1 MSAARMRTL
10 ARGAVAAFVCA
21 AAVHAQAASMAWAGG
36 PGARFVYVTN
46 GAGLAEV
53 LNAFAAGQHVAL
65 RIDGQVDGVVS
76 GRFAMPP
83 QRFLDV
89 MSRSYGFVWYYDGA
103 VLHVSPAN
111 EQAHVAIR
119 PHFLSANA
127 LRASL
132 EQAGLADTH
141 FPLAVDA
148 GAQTVNVRG
157 PATYVERIRAAAERF
172 ERDARKRVRLSVR
185 VFRLSAANAADET
198 RVVDGRT
205 LVVPGVAT
213 LLRRR
218 FERPAV
224 ASGPAVSD
232 APRIV
237 EFDAALPA
245 IEADATTNS
254 ILIRDRA
261 ERIDADGALVASLD
275 VRAQLV
281 SVQTWVVDVDGD
293 ALDALR
299 PALPPAMAGGA
310 GAQEATAA
318 AREHRDAGIAPDGG
332 RALLAQLKALAGSG
346 RAEIEVS
353 QTALT
358 HDRSPAV
365 IDRHE
370 ARLARRDEDDLPD
383 DGARD
388 LWLSIAPTVEGAA
401 SMPRIGLR
409 VELGRRG
416 DARRYRA
423 VDESL
428 APGECLVIEGP
439 APYNGDVA
447 RRADDTDSGS
457 AGEGGVRRRLV
468 LLIPRVAA

>member
-1 MSAARMRTL
+1 MRAL
-10 ARGAVAAFVCA
+10 ARGAVAAFACA
-21 AAVHAQAASMAWAGG
+21 AAVHAQAASMEWAGG

-46 GAGLAEV
+46 GAGVAEV

-65 RIDGQVDGVVS
+65 RIDGPVEGVVS

-119 PHFLSANA
+119 PHFLSAKA

-132 EQAGLADTH
+132 EQAGLVDTH

-148 GAQTVNVRG
+148 AAQTVDVRG

-172 ERDARKRVRLSVR
+172 ERDAQKRVRLSVR

-218 FERPAV
+218 FEHPAV
-224 ASGPAVSD
+224 ASGTAVSD

-299 PALPPAMAGGA
+299 PALPPDMADGA
-310 GAQEATAA
+310 GAAQATAD

-332 RALLAQLKALAGSG
+332 RALLAQLKALARSG
-346 RAEIEVS
+346 RAEIQVS

-370 ARLARRDEDDLPD
+370 ARLARRDEDDRPD

-409 VELGRRG
+409 VELGRRR
-416 DARRYRA
+416 DARGYRA

-439 APYNGDVA
+439 ARHRGDVA
-447 RRADDTDSGS
+447 RRADDTDSSG
-457 AGEGGVRRRLV
+457 AGEGGMRRRLV

>member
-1 MSAARMRTL
+1 MSAARMRAL
-10 ARGAVAAFVCA
+10 ARGAVAGFACA
-21 AAVHAQAASMAWAGG
+21 AVMHAQAASMEWAGG

-65 RIDGQVDGVVS
+65 RIDGQVEGVVS

-119 PHFLSANA
+119 PHFLSAKA

-148 GAQTVNVRG
+148 AAQTVNVRG
-157 PATYVERIRAAAERF
+157 PATYVQRIRAAAERF
-172 ERDARKRVRLSVR
+172 ERDAQKRVRLSVR

-218 FERPAV
+218 FEHPAV
-224 ASGPAVSD
+224 ASGTAVSD

-299 PALPPAMAGGA
+299 PALPPALADGA
-310 GAQEATAA
+310 GAAQATAD

-332 RALLAQLKALAGSG
+332 RALLAQLKALARSG
-346 RAEIEVS
+346 RAEIQVS

-370 ARLARRDEDDLPD
+370 ARLARRDEDDRPD

-409 VELGRRG
+409 VELGRPR
-416 DARRYRA
+416 DARGYRA

-439 APYNGDVA
+439 ARHSGDVA
-447 RRADDTDSGS
+447 RRADDTDAGG
-457 AGEGGVRRRLV
+457 AGEGGMRRRLV

>member
-1 MSAARMRTL
+1 MSAARMRAL
-10 ARGAVAAFVCA
+10 ARGAVAAFVCTA
-21 AAVHAQAASMAWAGG
+21 TVHAQAANMEWAGG

-46 GAGLAEV
+46 GASLAEV

-65 RIDGQVDGVVS
+65 RIDGQVEGAVS
-76 GRFAMPP
+76 GRFAMLP

-119 PHFLSANA
+119 PHFLLAKA

-141 FPLAVDA
+141 FPLTVDA
-148 GAQTVNVRG
+148 TAQTVNVRG

-172 ERDARKRVRLSVR
+172 ERDARERVRLSVR

-224 ASGPAVSD
+224 AGGTAVAD

-293 ALDALR
+293 ALKALR
-299 PALPPAMAGGA
+299 SALPPAMADGA
-310 GAQEATAA
+310 GAQQATAD

-332 RALLAQLKALAGSG
+332 RALLAQLKALARSG

-439 APYNGDVA
+439 TRPSGDVE

-457 AGEGGVRRRLV
+457 AGEGGTRRRLV

>member
-1 MSAARMRTL
+1 MSAARMRAL
-10 ARGAVAAFVCA
+10 ARGAVAAFACA
-21 AAVHAQAASMAWAGG
+21 AAVHAQAASMEWAGG

-65 RIDGQVDGVVS
+65 RIDGQVEGVVS

-119 PHFLSANA
+119 PHFLSATA

-148 GAQTVNVRG
+148 AAQTVNVRG

-172 ERDARKRVRLSVR
+172 ERDAQKRVRLSVR

-224 ASGPAVSD
+224 ASGTAVSD

-293 ALDALR
+293 ALDALQ
-299 PALPPAMAGGA
+299 PALPPAMADGA
-310 GAQEATAA
+310 GAAQATAD

-332 RALLAQLKALAGSG
+332 RALLAQLKALARSG
-346 RAEIEVS
+346 RAEIQVS

-370 ARLARRDEDDLPD
+370 ARLARRDEDDRPD

-409 VELGRRG
+409 VELGRPR
-416 DARRYRA
+416 DARGYRA

-439 APYNGDVA
+439 ARHSGDVA
-447 RRADDTDSGS
+447 RRADDTDAGG
-457 AGEGGVRRRLV
+457 AGEGGMRRRLV

>member
-1 MSAARMRTL
+1 MSAARTRAL
-10 ARGAVAAFVCA
+10 ARCAVAAFACA
-21 AAVHAQAASMAWAGG
+21 AAVHAQAASMEWAGG

-65 RIDGQVDGVVS
+65 RIDGQVEGVVS

-111 EQAHVAIR
+111 EQAHIAIR
-119 PHFLSANA
+119 PHFLAANA

-148 GAQTVNVRG
+148 AAQTVNVRG

-172 ERDARKRVRLSVR
+172 ERDAQKRVRLSVR

-224 ASGPAVSD
+224 ASGTAVSD

-299 PALPPAMAGGA
+299 PALPPAMADGA
-310 GAQEATAA
+310 GAAQATAD

-332 RALLAQLKALAGSG
+332 RALLVQLKALARSG
-346 RAEIEVS
+346 RAEIQVS

-370 ARLARRDEDDLPD
+370 ARLARRDEDDLSD

-409 VELGRRG
+409 VELGRRH
-416 DARRYRA
+416 DARGYRA

-439 APYNGDVA
+439 ARHRGDVE
-447 RRADDTDSGS
+447 RRVDDTDSGG
-457 AGEGGVRRRLV
+457 AGEGDMRRRLV

>member
-1 MSAARMRTL
+1 
-10 ARGAVAAFVCA
+10 
-21 AAVHAQAASMAWAGG
+21 MAWAGG
-36 PGARFVYVTN
+36 SGARFVYATN

-65 RIDGQVDGVVS
+65 RIDGQVEGAVS

-111 EQAHVAIR
+111 EQAHIAIR
-119 PHFLSANA
+119 PHFLLANA

-148 GAQTVNVRG
+148 AAQTVNVRG

-172 ERDARKRVRLSVR
+172 ERDARARVRLSVR

-224 ASGPAVSD
+224 ASGTAVSD

-237 EFDAALPA
+237 EFDAALPV

-299 PALPPAMAGGA
+299 PALPPAMADGA
-310 GAQEATAA
+310 GAEQATADV
-318 AREHRDAGIAPDGG
+318 REHRDAGVAPDGG
-332 RALLAQLKALAGSG
+332 RALIAQLKALARSG

-409 VELGRRG
+409 VELGRRR
-416 DARRYRA
+416 DARGYRA

-428 APGECLVIEGP
+428 APGECLVIDGP
-439 APYNGDVA
+439 AGHGSDVA
-447 RRADDTDSGS
+447 RRADDTGSGS
-457 AGEGGVRRRLV
+457 AGDGSTRRRLV

>member
-1 MSAARMRTL
+1 MRAL

-21 AAVHAQAASMAWAGG
+21 ATVHAQAASMAWAGG
-36 PGARFVYVTN
+36 SGARFVYATN

-65 RIDGQVDGVVS
+65 RIDGQVEGVVS

-111 EQAHVAIR
+111 EQAHIAIR

-148 GAQTVNVRG
+148 AAQTVNVHG

-172 ERDARKRVRLSVR
+172 ERDARARVRLSVR

-224 ASGPAVSD
+224 ASGTAVSD

-237 EFDAALPA
+237 EFDAALPV

-299 PALPPAMAGGA
+299 PALPPAMADGA
-310 GAQEATAA
+310 GAEQATADV
-318 AREHRDAGIAPDGG
+318 REHRDAGVAPDGG
-332 RALLAQLKALAGSG
+332 RALIAQLKALARSG

-409 VELGRRG
+409 VELGRRR
-416 DARRYRA
+416 DARGYRA

-439 APYNGDVA
+439 AGHGGDVA
-447 RRADDTDSGS
+447 RRADDTGSGD
-457 AGEGGVRRRLV
+457 AGDGGTRRRLV

>member
-1 MSAARMRTL
+1 
-10 ARGAVAAFVCA
+10 
-21 AAVHAQAASMAWAGG
+21 
-36 PGARFVYVTN
+36 
-46 GAGLAEV
+46 
-53 LNAFAAGQHVAL
+53 
-65 RIDGQVDGVVS
+65 
-76 GRFAMPP
+76 MPP

-111 EQAHVAIR
+111 EQAHIAIR

-127 LRASL
+127 LRVSL

-148 GAQTVNVRG
+148 AAQTVNVRG

-172 ERDARKRVRLSVR
+172 ERDARARVRLSVR

-198 RVVDGRT
+198 RVVDGRS

-224 ASGPAVSD
+224 ASGTAVSD

-237 EFDAALPA
+237 EFDAALPV

-299 PALPPAMAGGA
+299 PALPPAMADGA
-310 GAQEATAA
+310 GAEQATADV
-318 AREHRDAGIAPDGG
+318 REHRDAGVAPDGG
-332 RALLAQLKALAGSG
+332 RALIAQLKALARSG

-383 DGARD
+383 DDARD

-409 VELGRRG
+409 VELGRRR
-416 DARRYRA
+416 DARGYRA

-439 APYNGDVA
+439 AGHGGDVA
-447 RRADDTDSGS
+447 RRADDTGSGS
-457 AGEGGVRRRLV
+457 AGDGGTRRRLV

>member
-1 MSAARMRTL
+1 MRAL
-10 ARGAVAAFVCA
+10 ARGAVAGFACA
-21 AAVHAQAASMAWAGG
+21 AAVHAQAASMEWAGG

-65 RIDGQVDGVVS
+65 RIDGQVEGVVS

-119 PHFLSANA
+119 PHFLSATA

-148 GAQTVNVRG
+148 AAQTVNVRG

-172 ERDARKRVRLSVR
+172 ERDAQKRVRLSVR
-185 VFRLSAANAADET
+185 VFRLNAANAADET

-218 FERPAV
+218 FEHPAV
-224 ASGPAVSD
+224 ASGTAVSD

-299 PALPPAMAGGA
+299 PALPPDMADGA
-310 GAQEATAA
+310 GAAQATAD

-332 RALLAQLKALAGSG
+332 RALLAQLKALARSG
-346 RAEIEVS
+346 RAEIQVS

-370 ARLARRDEDDLPD
+370 ARLARRDEDDRPD

-409 VELGRRG
+409 VELGRPR
-416 DARRYRA
+416 DARGYRA

-439 APYNGDVA
+439 ARHSGDVA
-447 RRADDTDSGS
+447 RRADDTDAGG
-457 AGEGGVRRRLV
+457 AGEGGMRRRLV

>member
-1 MSAARMRTL
+1 MNAARMRAL

-21 AAVHAQAASMAWAGG
+21 ATVHAQAASMAWAGG
-36 PGARFVYVTN
+36 SGARFVYATN

-65 RIDGQVDGVVS
+65 RIDGQVEGAVS

-111 EQAHVAIR
+111 EQAHIAIR
-119 PHFLSANA
+119 PHFLLANA

-148 GAQTVNVRG
+148 AAQTVNVRG

-172 ERDARKRVRLSVR
+172 ERDARARVRLSVR

-224 ASGPAVSD
+224 ASGTAVSD

-237 EFDAALPA
+237 EFDAALPV

-299 PALPPAMAGGA
+299 PALPPAMADGA
-310 GAQEATAA
+310 GAEQATADV
-318 AREHRDAGIAPDGG
+318 REHRDAGVAPDGG
-332 RALLAQLKALAGSG
+332 RALIAQLKALARSG

-409 VELGRRG
+409 VELGRRR
-416 DARRYRA
+416 DARGYRA

-428 APGECLVIEGP
+428 APGECLVIDGP
-439 APYNGDVA
+439 AGHGSDVA
-447 RRADDTDSGS
+447 RRADDTGSGS
-457 AGEGGVRRRLV
+457 AGDGSTRRRLV

>member
-1 MSAARMRTL
+1 MSAARMRAL
-10 ARGAVAAFVCA
+10 ARGAVAAFACA
-21 AAVHAQAASMAWAGG
+21 AAVHAQAASIEWAGG

-53 LNAFAAGQHVAL
+53 LNAFAVGQHVAL
-65 RIDGQVDGVVS
+65 RIDGQVEGVVS

-119 PHFLSANA
+119 PHFLSAKA

-148 GAQTVNVRG
+148 AAQTVNVRG

-172 ERDARKRVRLSVR
+172 ERDAQKRVRLSVR

-224 ASGPAVSD
+224 ASGTAVSD

-299 PALPPAMAGGA
+299 PTLPPAMADGA
-310 GAQEATAA
+310 GAAQATAD

-332 RALLAQLKALAGSG
+332 RALLAQLKALARSG
-346 RAEIEVS
+346 RAEIQVS

-370 ARLARRDEDDLPD
+370 ARLARRDEDGLPD

-409 VELGRRG
+409 VELGRPR
-416 DARRYRA
+416 DARGYRA

-439 APYNGDVA
+439 ARHSGDVA
-447 RRADDTDSGS
+447 RRADDTDSSG
-457 AGEGGVRRRLV
+457 AGEGGMRRRLV

>member
-1 MSAARMRTL
+1 MSAARMRAL

-423 VDESL
+423 VDQSL

-457 AGEGGVRRRLV
+457 AGEGGMRRRLV

>member
-36 PGARFVYVTN
+36 SGARFVYVTN

-232 APRIV
+232 APQIV

-299 PALPPAMAGGA
+299 PALPPAVAGGA
-310 GAQEATAA
+310 GAQEATAD

-332 RALLAQLKALAGSG
+332 RALLAQLKALARSG

-457 AGEGGVRRRLV
+457 AGEGGMRRRLV

>member
-1 MSAARMRTL
+1 M
-10 ARGAVAAFVCA
+10 
-21 AAVHAQAASMAWAGG
+21 
-36 PGARFVYVTN
+36 TN

-65 RIDGQVDGVVS
+65 RIDGQVEGVVS

-119 PHFLSANA
+119 PHFLSAKA

-299 PALPPAMAGGA
+299 PALPPAVAGGA
-310 GAQEATAA
+310 GAQEATAD

-332 RALLAQLKALAGSG
+332 RALLAQLKALARSG

-439 APYNGDVA
+439 APYRGDVA

>member
-36 PGARFVYVTN
+36 SGARFVYVTN

-299 PALPPAMAGGA
+299 PALPPAVAGGA
-310 GAQEATAA
+310 GAQEATAD

-332 RALLAQLKALAGSG
+332 RALLAQLKALARSG

-457 AGEGGVRRRLV
+457 AGEGGMRRRLV

>member
-1 MSAARMRTL
+1 
-10 ARGAVAAFVCA
+10 
-21 AAVHAQAASMAWAGG
+21 
-36 PGARFVYVTN
+36 
-46 GAGLAEV
+46 
-53 LNAFAAGQHVAL
+53 
-65 RIDGQVDGVVS
+65 VS

-111 EQAHVAIR
+111 EQAHVTIR
-119 PHFLSANA
+119 PHFLAANA

-148 GAQTVNVRG
+148 AAQTVNVRG

-172 ERDARKRVRLSVR
+172 ERDAQKRVRLSVR
-185 VFRLSAANAADET
+185 VFRLNAANAADET

-218 FERPAV
+218 FEHPAV
-224 ASGPAVSD
+224 ASGTAVSD

-293 ALDALR
+293 ALDALQ
-299 PALPPAMAGGA
+299 PALPPAMADGA
-310 GAQEATAA
+310 GAAQATAD

-332 RALLAQLKALAGSG
+332 RALLAQLKALARSG
-346 RAEIEVS
+346 RAEIQVS

-370 ARLARRDEDDLPD
+370 ARLARRDEDDRPD

-409 VELGRRG
+409 VELGRPR
-416 DARRYRA
+416 DARGYRA

-439 APYNGDVA
+439 ARHSGDVA
-447 RRADDTDSGS
+447 RRADDTDAGG
-457 AGEGGVRRRLV
+457 AGEGGMRRRLV

>member
-1 MSAARMRTL
+1 M
-10 ARGAVAAFVCA
+10 
-21 AAVHAQAASMAWAGG
+21 HAQAASIEWAGG

-46 GAGLAEV
+46 GASVAEV

-65 RIDGQVDGVVS
+65 RIDGQVEGIVS

-83 QRFLDV
+83 ERFLDV

-103 VLHVSPAN
+103 VLHVSPAS

-119 PHFLSANA
+119 PHFLLAQA

-148 GAQTVNVRG
+148 AAQTVNVRG
-157 PATYVERIRAAAERF
+157 PASYVERIRAAAERF
-172 ERDARKRVRLSVR
+172 ERDARKRVRSSVR

-218 FERPAV
+218 FEHPAV
-224 ASGPAVSD
+224 ASGTAVSD

-275 VRAQLV
+275 VLAQLV
-281 SVQTWVVDVDGD
+281 SVQAWVVDVDGD
-293 ALDALR
+293 ALEALR
-299 PALPPAMAGGA
+299 SALPPAMADGA
-310 GAQEATAA
+310 GAQQATAD

-332 RALLAQLKALAGSG
+332 RALLAQLKALTRSG

-416 DARRYRA
+416 DARGYRA

-439 APYNGDVA
+439 AHRGDVE
-447 RRADDTDSGS
+447 RRADDTGSGS
-457 AGEGGVRRRLV
+457 AEERGTRRRLV

>member
-1 MSAARMRTL
+1 MSAARMRAL
-10 ARGAVAAFVCA
+10 ARGAVAAFACA
-21 AAVHAQAASMAWAGG
+21 AAVHAHAASMEWAGG
-36 PGARFVYVTN
+36 PGTRFVYVTN
-46 GAGLAEV
+46 GAGLSEV

-111 EQAHVAIR
+111 EQAHIAIR
-119 PHFLSANA
+119 PHFLSAKA
-127 LRASL
+127 LCASL

-141 FPLAVDA
+141 FPLEVDA
-148 GAQTVNVRG
+148 AAQTVNVRG

-224 ASGPAVSD
+224 ASGAAVSD

-254 ILIRDRA
+254 VLIRDRA

-299 PALPPAMAGGA
+299 PALPPAMADEGGA
-310 GAQEATAA
+310 EQATAD
-318 AREHRDAGIAPDGG
+318 ARGHRDAGIAPDGG
-332 RALLAQLKALAGSG
+332 RALLAQLKALARSG
-346 RAEIEVS
+346 RADIQVS

-383 DGARD
+383 DGAGD

-409 VELGRRG
+409 VELGRR

-428 APGECLVIEGP
+428 EPGECLVIEGP
-439 APYNGDVA
+439 APHKGDIE
-447 RRADDTDSGS
+447 RRADETDSGR
-457 AGEGGVRRRLV
+457 AGEGRMRRRLV

>member
-1 MSAARMRTL
+1 MSAARARVL

-21 AAVHAQAASMAWAGG
+21 AAVHAQAASMEWAGG

-65 RIDGQVDGVVS
+65 RIDGQVEGVVS

-185 VFRLSAANAADET
+185 VFRLTAANAADET

-224 ASGPAVSD
+224 ASGTAVSD

-299 PALPPAMAGGA
+299 PALPPAMADGA
-310 GAQEATAA
+310 SAQEATAD

-332 RALLAQLKALAGSG
+332 RALLAQLKALARSG

-388 LWLSIAPTVEGAA
+388 LWLSIAPTVDGAA

-439 APYNGDVA
+439 ARHSGDA
-447 RRADDTDSGS
+447 ERRADDTDSGS
-457 AGEGGVRRRLV
+457 AGDGGTRRRLV

>member
-318 AREHRDAGIAPDGG
+318 TREHRDAGIAPDGG

-439 APYNGDVA
+439 APYTGDVA

-457 AGEGGVRRRLV
+457 AGEGGMRRRLV

>member
-1 MSAARMRTL
+1 MSAARTRAL

-21 AAVHAQAASMAWAGG
+21 ATVHAQAASMAWAGG

-65 RIDGQVDGVVS
+65 RIDGQVEGVVS

-111 EQAHVAIR
+111 EQAHIAIR
-119 PHFLSANA
+119 PHFFSANA
-127 LRASL
+127 LRTSL

-148 GAQTVNVRG
+148 VAQTVNVRG

-172 ERDARKRVRLSVR
+172 ERDARERVRLSVR

-224 ASGPAVSD
+224 ANGTAIAD

-299 PALPPAMAGGA
+299 PALPPAMADGA
-310 GAQEATAA
+310 AAEQATAD
-318 AREHRDAGIAPDGG
+318 ARAHRDAGIAPDGG
-332 RALLAQLKALAGSG
+332 RALLAQLKALASRG

-409 VELGRRG
+409 VELGRRR

-439 APYNGDVA
+439 ARHRGDVE
-447 RRADDTDSGS
+447 RRADDTGSGS
-457 AGEGGVRRRLV
+457 AGEGGTRRRLV
-468 LLIPRVAA
+468 LLIPRVTA

>member
-1 MSAARMRTL
+1 MNAARMRAL

-21 AAVHAQAASMAWAGG
+21 ATVHAQAASMAWAG
-36 PGARFVYVTN
+36 ARFVYATN

-111 EQAHVAIR
+111 EQAHIAIR

-127 LRASL
+127 LRVSL

-148 GAQTVNVRG
+148 AAQTVNVRG

-172 ERDARKRVRLSVR
+172 ERDARARVRLSVR

-198 RVVDGRT
+198 RVVDGRS

-224 ASGPAVSD
+224 ASGTAVSD

-237 EFDAALPA
+237 EFDAALPV

-299 PALPPAMAGGA
+299 PALPPAMADGA
-310 GAQEATAA
+310 GAEQATADV
-318 AREHRDAGIAPDGG
+318 REHRDAGVAPDGG
-332 RALLAQLKALAGSG
+332 RALIAQLKALARSG

-383 DGARD
+383 DDARD

-409 VELGRRG
+409 VELGRRR
-416 DARRYRA
+416 DARGYRA

-439 APYNGDVA
+439 AGHGGDVA
-447 RRADDTDSGS
+447 RRADDTGSGS
-457 AGEGGVRRRLV
+457 AGDGGTRRRLV

>member
-1 MSAARMRTL
+1 MSAARMRAL

-36 PGARFVYVTN
+36 SGARFVYVTN

-141 FPLAVDA
+141 FPLTVDA

-172 ERDARKRVRLSVR
+172 ERDARKRARLSVR

-457 AGEGGVRRRLV
+457 AGEGGMRRRLV

>member
-1 MSAARMRTL
+1 MSAARMRAL
-10 ARGAVAAFVCA
+10 ARGAVAAFACA
-21 AAVHAQAASMAWAGG
+21 AAVHAQAASMEWAGG

-65 RIDGQVDGVVS
+65 RIDGQVEGVVS

-111 EQAHVAIR
+111 EQAHIAIR
-119 PHFLSANA
+119 PHFLAANA

-148 GAQTVNVRG
+148 AAQTVNVRG

-172 ERDARKRVRLSVR
+172 ERDAQKRVRLSVR

-224 ASGPAVSD
+224 ASGTAVSD

-237 EFDAALPA
+237 EFDVALPA

-299 PALPPAMAGGA
+299 PALPPAMADGA
-310 GAQEATAA
+310 GAAQATAD

-332 RALLAQLKALAGSG
+332 RALLAQLKALARSG
-346 RAEIEVS
+346 RAEIQVS

-409 VELGRRG
+409 VELGRRH
-416 DARRYRA
+416 DARGYRA

-439 APYNGDVA
+439 ARHRGDVE
-447 RRADDTDSGS
+447 RRADDTDSGG
-457 AGEGGVRRRLV
+457 AGEGGMRRRLV

>member
-21 AAVHAQAASMAWAGG
+21 AAVHAQAVSMAWAGG
-36 PGARFVYVTN
+36 SGARFVYVTN

-332 RALLAQLKALAGSG
+332 RALLAQLKALARSG

-457 AGEGGVRRRLV
+457 AGEGGMRRRLV

>member
-1 MSAARMRTL
+1 MSAARTRTL

-65 RIDGQVDGVVS
+65 RIDGQVEGVVS

-119 PHFLSANA
+119 PHFLSAKA

-299 PALPPAMAGGA
+299 PALPPAVAGGA
-310 GAQEATAA
+310 GAQEATAD

-332 RALLAQLKALAGSG
+332 RALLAQLKALARSG

-439 APYNGDVA
+439 APYRGDVA

>member
-1 MSAARMRTL
+1 MRAL

-21 AAVHAQAASMAWAGG
+21 ATVHAQAASMAWAG
-36 PGARFVYVTN
+36 ARFVYATN

-111 EQAHVAIR
+111 EQAHIAIR

-127 LRASL
+127 LRVSL

-148 GAQTVNVRG
+148 AAQTVNVRG

-172 ERDARKRVRLSVR
+172 ERDARARVRLSVR

-198 RVVDGRT
+198 RVVDGRS

-224 ASGPAVSD
+224 ASGTAVSD

-237 EFDAALPA
+237 EFDAALPV

-299 PALPPAMAGGA
+299 PALPPAMADGA
-310 GAQEATAA
+310 GAEQATADV
-318 AREHRDAGIAPDGG
+318 REHRDAGVAPDGG
-332 RALLAQLKALAGSG
+332 RALIAQLKALARSG

-383 DGARD
+383 DDARD

-409 VELGRRG
+409 VELGRRR
-416 DARRYRA
+416 DARGYRA

-439 APYNGDVA
+439 AGHGGDVA
-447 RRADDTDSGS
+447 RRADDTGSGS
-457 AGEGGVRRRLV
+457 AGDGGTRRRLV

>member
-1 MSAARMRTL
+1 MSAARMRAL
-10 ARGAVAAFVCA
+10 ARGAVAACVCA
-21 AAVHAQAASMAWAGG
+21 AAVHAQAASMEWAGG

-46 GAGLAEV
+46 GASLAQV
-53 LNAFAAGQHVAL
+53 LNAFAAAQHVAL
-65 RIDGQVDGVVS
+65 RIDGPVDGVVS
-76 GRFAMPP
+76 GRFSMPP

-111 EQAHVAIR
+111 EQAHIAIL
-119 PHFLSANA
+119 PHFLVPNT
-127 LRASL
+127 LRVSL
-132 EQAGLADTH
+132 EHAGLADSH

-148 GAQTVNVRG
+148 AAQTVNVRG
-157 PATYVERIRAAAERF
+157 PVTYVERIRAAAERF
-172 ERDARKRVRLSVR
+172 ERDARQRVRLSVR

-224 ASGPAVSD
+224 ANATAVAD

-254 ILIRDRA
+254 VLIRDRA

-293 ALDALR
+293 ALEALR
-299 PALPPAMAGGA
+299 SALPPAMSDGA
-310 GAQEATAA
+310 GAEQGAA
-318 AREHRDAGIAPDGG
+318 DARAHRDAGVAPDGG
-332 RALLAQLKALAGSG
+332 RALLAQIKALARSG

-370 ARLARRDEDDLPD
+370 ARLARRDDDDLPD

-401 SMPRIGLR
+401 SMTRIGLH
-409 VELGRRG
+409 VELGRRR

-428 APGECLVIEGP
+428 APGECLVIEG
-439 APYNGDVA
+439 AARHTGDVE
-447 RRADDTDSGS
+447 RRADDADSGS
-457 AGEGGVRRRLV
+457 AGEGSTRRRLV

>member
-141 FPLAVDA
+141 FPLTVDA

-457 AGEGGVRRRLV
+457 AGEGGMRRRLV

>member
-293 ALDALR
+293 ALNALR

-423 VDESL
+423 VDESV

-447 RRADDTDSGS
+447 RRADDTDSSS
-457 AGEGGVRRRLV
+457 AGEGGMRRRLV

>member
-1 MSAARMRTL
+1 MRAL
-10 ARGAVAAFVCA
+10 ARGAVAAFACVS
-21 AAVHAQAASMAWAGG
+21 AVHAQAASIEWAGG

-65 RIDGQVDGVVS
+65 RIDGQVEGVVS

-119 PHFLSANA
+119 PHFLSAKA

-148 GAQTVNVRG
+148 AAQTVNVRG

-172 ERDARKRVRLSVR
+172 ERDAQKRVRLSVR

-218 FERPAV
+218 FEHPAV
-224 ASGPAVSD
+224 ASGTAVSD

-299 PALPPAMAGGA
+299 PALPPDMADGA
-310 GAQEATAA
+310 GAAQATAD

-332 RALLAQLKALAGSG
+332 RALLAQLKALARSG
-346 RAEIEVS
+346 RAEIQVS

-370 ARLARRDEDDLPD
+370 ARLARRDEDGLPD

-401 SMPRIGLR
+401 SMSRIGLR
-409 VELGRRG
+409 VELGRPR
-416 DARRYRA
+416 DARGYRA

-439 APYNGDVA
+439 ARHSGDVA
-447 RRADDTDSGS
+447 RRADDTDAGG
-457 AGEGGVRRRLV
+457 AGEGGMRRRLV

>member
-299 PALPPAMAGGA
+299 PALPPAVAGGA
-310 GAQEATAA
+310 GAQEATAD

-332 RALLAQLKALAGSG
+332 RALLAQLKALARSG

-439 APYNGDVA
+439 APYRGDVA

>member
-1 MSAARMRTL
+1 MRAL
-10 ARGAVAAFVCA
+10 ARGAVAGFACA
-21 AAVHAQAASMAWAGG
+21 AVMHAQAASMEWAGG

-65 RIDGQVDGVVS
+65 RIDGQVEGVVS

-119 PHFLSANA
+119 PHFLSAKA

-148 GAQTVNVRG
+148 AAQTVNVRG
-157 PATYVERIRAAAERF
+157 PATYVQRIRAAAERF
-172 ERDARKRVRLSVR
+172 ERDAQKRVRLSVR

-218 FERPAV
+218 FEHPAV
-224 ASGPAVSD
+224 ASGTAVSD

-299 PALPPAMAGGA
+299 PALPPALADGA
-310 GAQEATAA
+310 GAAQATAD

-332 RALLAQLKALAGSG
+332 RALLAQLKALARSG
-346 RAEIEVS
+346 RAEIQVS

-370 ARLARRDEDDLPD
+370 ARLARRDEDDRPD

-409 VELGRRG
+409 VELGRPR
-416 DARRYRA
+416 DARGYRA

-439 APYNGDVA
+439 ARHSGDVA
-447 RRADDTDSGS
+447 RRADDTDAGG
-457 AGEGGVRRRLV
+457 AGEGGMRRRLV

>member
-1 MSAARMRTL
+1 MSAARMRAL
-10 ARGAVAAFVCA
+10 ARGAVAAFACA
-21 AAVHAQAASMAWAGG
+21 AAMHAQAASMEWAGG

-65 RIDGQVDGVVS
+65 RIDGQVEGVVS

-111 EQAHVAIR
+111 EQAHIAIR

-148 GAQTVNVRG
+148 AAQTVNVRG
-157 PATYVERIRAAAERF
+157 PATYVERIRAAGERF
-172 ERDARKRVRLSVR
+172 ERDAQKRVRLSVR

-218 FERPAV
+218 FEHPAV
-224 ASGPAVSD
+224 ASGTAVSD

-299 PALPPAMAGGA
+299 PALPPAMADGA
-310 GAQEATAA
+310 GAAQATAD

-332 RALLAQLKALAGSG
+332 RALLAQLKALARSG
-346 RAEIEVS
+346 RAEIQVS

-370 ARLARRDEDDLPD
+370 ARLARRDEDDRPD

-409 VELGRRG
+409 VELGRRR
-416 DARRYRA
+416 DARGYRA

-428 APGECLVIEGP
+428 APDECLVIEGP
-439 APYNGDVA
+439 ARHSGDVA
-447 RRADDTDSGS
+447 RRADDTDAGG
-457 AGEGGVRRRLV
+457 AGEGGMRRRLV